1 MDVRTYF
8 ASVREAMAAIHK
20 DFSGG
25 ARTTEHI
32 DKEWMAVDGAIAGIG
47 RAARQARVLAINAA
61 IEAAIVSDGNGFGI
75 VADRMRS
82 LSASTSE
89 ATSGVHTIAA
99 RARSAAQAVL
109 QAAIEAQQSSTPVVS
124 GIELAEGG
132 LAHADEQLPECIAA
146 VRSIARS
153 ATDEQSAFTS
163 RIAAELGRSDLLSD
177 DSALDTFEGTQHDL
191 AVRLERAG
199 AALDVQ
205 PDTQS
210 TRAMV
215 EEVMRVASVL
225 QTRDPEIE
233 LPLTEVEMLV
243 AQAQQHADAML
254 STSDGAGVLLADIVR
269 RVDEMLAIF
278 VRVVESI
285 RVVDRQGDGVRANI
299 IVMNEATQHAE
310 EILAA
315 VGEVS
320 EEAGLL
326 AINAAI
332 EAARAGERGFGFT
345 VIADEIAKLAAST
358 RSASDAVIETIVKLR
373 ARSSRLESA
382 AGGSD
387 ARMAEIMRAITDG
400 VPLIDNLRVSM
411 TAAGACLDAVRGSAR
426 AYALALGEL
435 MRNIRMP
442 DADAA
447 DVGAQSDRR
456 RRLLAELS
464 ASARVLLPG

>member
-1 MDVRTYF
+1 
-8 ASVREAMAAIHK
+8 
-20 DFSGG
+20 
-25 ARTTEHI
+25 
-32 DKEWMAVDGAIAGIG
+32 
-47 RAARQARVLAINAA
+47 
-61 IEAAIVSDGNGFGI
+61 
-75 VADRMRS
+75 
-82 LSASTSE
+82 
-89 ATSGVHTIAA
+89 
-99 RARSAAQAVL
+99 
-109 QAAIEAQQSSTPVVS
+109 
-124 GIELAEGG
+124 
-132 LAHADEQLPECIAA
+132 
-146 VRSIARS
+146 
-153 ATDEQSAFTS
+153 
-163 RIAAELGRSDLLSD
+163 
-177 DSALDTFEGTQHDL
+177 
-191 AVRLERAG
+191 
-199 AALDVQ
+199 
-205 PDTQS
+205 
-210 TRAMV
+210 
-215 EEVMRVASVL
+215 
-225 QTRDPEIE
+225 
-233 LPLTEVEMLV
+233 
-243 AQAQQHADAML
+243 
-254 STSDGAGVLLADIVR
+254 
-269 RVDEMLAIF
+269 
-278 VRVVESI
+278 
-285 RVVDRQGDGVRANI
+285 
-299 IVMNEATQHAE
+299 VMNEATQHAE

-411 TAAGACLDAVRGSAR
+411 TAAGASLDAVRSSAR

-435 MRNIRMP
+435 MRNIRTP